1 MPVMPVLFMTDIFTK
16 RKRSEIMSLIRG
28 KNTVPE
34 RIIRKALRAEGYAY
48 RLQYGSHKID
58 VAFPKE
64 KVAVFVDGCFWH
76 GCPRCFRLPEDNRSY
91 WLKKLRDN
99 KRRDCQQTLLL
110 RKKGWKVLR
119 IWEHRLKT
127 REKRARVITRLKQVL

>member
-1 MPVMPVLFMTDIFTK
+1 MTDIFTK

-58 VAFPKE
+58 VAFPSK

-76 GCPRCFRLPEDNRSY
+76 KCPVHFRMPKSNVAFWKRKILGNAKRD
-91 WLKKLRDN
+91 KKETRVLR
-99 KRRDCQQTLLL
+99 Q
-110 RKKGWKVLR
+110 KGWRVIR
-119 IWEHRLKT
+119 VWEHELRSHPWNVLN
-127 REKRARVITRLKQVL
+127 RIKRSLERG

>member
-1 MPVMPVLFMTDIFTK
+1 MTDIFTK

-76 GCPRCFRLPEDNRSY
+76 KCPIHFRMPKSNVAF
-91 WLKKLRDN
+91 WKKKIYGNAKRDKKEIGVLRR
-99 KRRDCQQTLLL
+99 KGWCVIRVWEHELRRHP
-110 RKKGWKVLR
+110 WKVLNR
-119 IWEHRLKT
+119 VKRSL
-127 REKRARVITRLKQVL
+127 EKR